1 MCSGGIMKKGF
12 ASMELV
18 ELTVS
23 LVAIIGTSYSIGI
36 CPMSHVHVREIGEA
50 ILIASKSH

>member
-1 MCSGGIMKKGF
+1 MKKIF
-12 ASMELV
+12 TSKELV

-36 CPMSHVHVREIGEA
+36 CPISHVHVGEIGGA
-50 ILIASKSH
+50 ILIASISH